1 MYMYMWKRKAGKTEG
16 RSRNRKSRNI
26 DKIRINKDKTFRQ
39 TIKQIWVYN
48 INAEKNG

>member
-26 DKIRINKDKTFRQ
+26 DKIRIDKDTRHLD
-39 TIKQIWVYN
+39 KQLNRYGFIT
-48 INAEKNG
+48 